1 MQINKI
7 KRSPGLWINIMMKI
21 LRANKKSMHVQLCV
35 ENPIYSELLL
45 PLTKVYCKLHI
56 SGGVVCSMQYVVCRV
71 LGTQVV
77 LQYMLDPR
85 TKLWTFI
92 TYGRMLT
99 QVENEQTIKRR
110 PSTAFFPLPNG
121 FIYIIKSVY
130 IYEGMFKFTCPH
142 RKILFAI
149 KGKPSY
155 S

>member
-45 PLTKVYCKLHI
+45 LLTKVYCKLHI

-71 LGTQVV
+71 LGTQGV
-77 LQYMLDPR
+77 LHYLINPR
-85 TKLWTFI
+85 TRLWTCI
-92 TYGRMLT
+92 IYGRILT

-110 PSTAFFPLPNG
+110 HVTAFFSLVNG
-121 FIYIIKSVY
+121 FIYNIKTEY
-130 IYEGMFKFTCPH
+130 IYVCMFKFTCAH